1 MLTPEQ
7 LGRTVNYGGKRSI
20 EPGEVLFEV
29 GDQAVRVFVVLAGQL
44 EIVRPAGEHPD
55 FVTVLGPGQ
64 FTGEV
69 NTLSGRPALVRIHAV
84 APSEVIE
91 IDRERLL
98 SIVQTDS
105 DLSDVFMRAFV
116 LRRVELVARGLGDA
130 VLMGSTH
137 CAGTLRIREFLT
149 RNNHPFSEIDLDHD
163 TDVQELLDRFQI
175 SLADIPV
182 VICRGRVV
190 LRNPT
195 NQQIADCLGFNE
207 SIDPRKWWDL
217 VIVGAG
223 PAGLAAAVYAA
234 SEGLDVLVLEASAP
248 GGQAGSSSKIENYL
262 GFPMGISG
270 HDLAANAH
278 AQAQKFGA
286 ELMVARAAVRLA
298 CARRPYS
305 IGIDGAAQVP
315 ARAIIIATGAE
326 YRKLEIHD
334 QARFESAGIYYSATP
349 MEAQLCRGE
358 EVIVV
363 GGGNSAGQAAV
374 FLAQSVRRV
383 HMLVRSGSLAKS
395 MSRYLIRRIE
405 QHPSTDLRL
414 RTVVVALQGDRHL
427 ESVSWRDTGTGE
439 IETHPIRHLFVM
451 AGAVPSTHWLDG
463 CVAVD
468 RKGFIKTGADLT
480 KEDLAAARW
489 PLARAPYLLETSLPR
504 VFAIGDVR
512 SGNLKRV
519 ASAVGEG
526 SIAVALVHR
535 VLRE

>member
-1 MLTPEQ
+1 LTTTVPSTPPEQHDSDRLFPVLTPEQ

-55 FVTVLGPGQ
+55 FVTVLGPG
-64 FTGEV
+64 
-69 NTLSGRPALVRIHAV
+69 L
-84 APSEVIE
+84 
-91 IDRERLL
+91 
-98 SIVQTDS
+98 
-105 DLSDVFMRAFV
+105 
-116 LRRVELVARGLGDA
+116 
-130 VLMGSTH
+130 
-137 CAGTLRIREFLT
+137 
-149 RNNHPFSEIDLDHD
+149 SEIDLDHD

-207 SIDPRKWWDL
+207 SIDPRKWRDL

-298 CARRPYS
+298 CAV
-305 IGIDGAAQVP
+305 G
-315 ARAIIIATGAE
+315 
-326 YRKLEIHD
+326 
-334 QARFESAGIYYSATP
+334 
-349 MEAQLCRGE
+349 QLGE
-358 EVIVV
+358 EHVPVPDPAHRAASFHRSAASH
-363 GGGNSAGQAAV
+363 GGRCSSGRPAPRERELAG
-374 FLAQSVRRV
+374 
-383 HMLVRSGSLAKS
+383 HG
-395 MSRYLIRRIE
+395 
-405 QHPSTDLRL
+405 H
-414 RTVVVALQGDRHL
+414 G
-427 ESVSWRDTGTGE
+427 
-439 IETHPIRHLFVM
+439 
-451 AGAVPSTHWLDG
+451 
-463 CVAVD
+463 
-468 RKGFIKTGADLT
+468 
-480 KEDLAAARW
+480 
-489 PLARAPYLLETSLPR
+489 
-504 VFAIGDVR
+504 
-512 SGNLKRV
+512 
-519 ASAVGEG
+519 
-526 SIAVALVHR
+526 
-535 VLRE
+535 